1 MANNIKGI
9 QIEIGAST
17 DKLSN
22 ALKDVNKQS
31 IGLTKELKE
40 VERAL
45 KFDPGNVRLLKQQ
58 QELLTE
64 QIETSTK
71 KLETLK
77 GVQDQ
82 VEKQFK
88 NGDITAGQY
97 RAFQR
102 EVEKTEGSLNGLK
115 KKLEDVSKAN
125 TDIGKLKKSFEGVG
139 TAAKDAAKEVS
150 TAMGTI
156 GTAVAAGA
164 AALVT
169 GTQDINQDLA
179 RLRTNAHLAG
189 ADLAIVTNGF
199 EQMTSVTGETDSSV
213 ESISNLLASGFK
225 DTQLPGMIDLITG
238 AYIKFSDTLKTEG
251 IADGIQETLL
261 SFDGKAVGQFAELLE
276 RSGVNLE
283 TWNAGLVEAKKNG
296 TEQQYVLDTLA
307 NLGFADILKKHKEL
321 NPEVTK
327 NAEANAK
334 LQKALAD
341 LAIVLTPLITAVT
354 KIITKFAKWAADN
367 PELAKTF
374 TVIGAIVGAVAI
386 VFNALSPIITVLI
399 TLFGKIA
406 AAISSAGGIM
416 TVLRVALTAL
426 TGPIGIVVAAVTGLI
441 AIFVALYK
449 NNESFRTHVNNI
461 WAAIRVSITTAINTI
476 KGIINTFL
484 RLFQSDWKGAF
495 TTVKNTVL
503 DIMKN
508 IKSTFQNIDLLKIGK
523 DIINGL
529 IKGISSKIKEVGNV
543 VKEIGSSIKNKFTGM
558 FQIKSPS
565 RIFKGY
571 GININEG
578 LAIGLNDST
587 NLIQKAMDNVYSTLA
602 AGSSLGNSYNT
613 NTNDYSR
620 NMTNNITISAA
631 SGNSARDIE
640 RVMRR
645 MAFEF

>member
-1 MANNIKGI
+1 MSSNIKGI
-9 QIEIGAST
+9 KVEIGAST
-17 DKLSN
+17 DKLTA
-22 ALKDVNKQS
+22 ALKDVTDQS
-31 IGLTKELKE
+31 VGLSKELKG
-40 VERAL
+40 VEKAL
-45 KFDPGNVRLLKQQ
+45 KFDPGNVKLLGQQ
-58 QELLTE
+58 QKILSE
-64 QIETSTK
+64 QIEASTK

-102 EVEKTEGSLNGLK
+102 EVEVTENSLKGLK

-139 TAAKDAAKEVS
+139 QAAKDAAKEVS
-150 TAMGTI
+150 TAVGTI
-156 GTAVAAGA
+156 GAAVAAGGA
-164 AALVT
+164 AVVA
-169 GTQDINQDLA
+169 GTQDYNQELA
-179 RLRTNAHLAG
+179 RLRTNSYLAG
-189 ADLAIVTNGF
+189 ADLGIVEKGF
-199 EQMTSVTGETDSSV
+199 EQITAVTGETDSAV

-225 DTQLPGMIDLITG
+225 DNQLLGMLDLITG

-251 IADGIQETLL
+251 IADGIQETLAT
-261 SFDGKAVGQFAELLE
+261 GAAIGQFSELLA
-276 RSGVNLE
+276 RSGIDVE
-283 TWNAGLVEAKKNG
+283 KWNEGLAQSKKDG
-296 TEQQYVLDTLA
+296 TELNYVYDTLA
-307 NLGFADILKKHKEL
+307 NLGFGEVLKKHKEL

-341 LAIVLTPLITAVT
+341 LGLALTPLITEVT
-354 KIITKFAKWAADN
+354 KIATKFAKWASDN

-374 TVIGAIVGAVAI
+374 TVIGAIVGAVAA
-386 VFNALSPIITVLI
+386 VFSALSPIVGVLI
-399 TLFGKIA
+399 TLFGKISV
-406 AAISSAGGIM
+406 AIANAGGIM
-416 TVLRVALTAL
+416 TVLKVALGAI

-449 NNESFRTHVNNI
+449 NNESFRNHVNNI
-461 WAAIRVSITTAINTI
+461 WAAVKVAITAAIDKI

-484 RLFQSDWKGAF
+484 RLLQTDWKGAF
-495 TTVKNTVL
+495 TAVKNTVT

-508 IKSTFQNIDLLKIGK
+508 IKSVFQNIDLLQIGK

-529 IKGISSKIKEVGNV
+529 IKGISSKIKEVGSV

-587 NLIQKAMDNVYSTLA
+587 SLIQKAMDNVYSTLA

-620 NMTNNITISAA
+620 NMTNNITISAN
-631 SGNSARDIE
+631 SGNSSRDIE